1 MPPDRCATSPT
12 HFSTPASKTSLTIEE
27 MQRLPLLSRTILAL
41 LVAGV
46 IMINGCAKQSV
57 QQTMARNFQATTSSP
72 KVLAVYMPWFG
83 NGTHVD
89 VGYSSADPAVQKRQ
103 IEQAKGMGIS
113 TFLVDWY
120 GDRHP
125 FLDQNFASLQRTAHE
140 HNFQVALLLN
150 EPDDYDGQ
158 ATDAAI
164 QAFEKAEKQYFGPNA
179 PYHDAYLTYDGRPV
193 VFIFPKQGHSD
204 WNRIREYLNRL
215 PSPPVLFYKD
225 DAPAPQYANAF
236 DGYFAWVHPGEK
248 WSVDGSDWGKQYLD
262 TFYRRMKNRY
272 PDKLV
277 AAAAWP
283 GFDDSRAQW
292 GLNRHMN
299 GRCGQTFAD
308 TLHSF
313 RDQQNSLKIPF
324 LLIETWNDYEEG
336 TAIERRNLDD
346 CRKTLF

>member
-1 MPPDRCATSPT
+1 
-12 HFSTPASKTSLTIEE
+12 
-27 MQRLPLLSRTILAL
+27 MQRIPFLSRTILAL

-57 QQTMARNFQATTSSP
+57 QQTMARNFQATANSP

-83 NGTHVD
+83 NGTHVN
-89 VGYSSADPAVQKRQ
+89 VGYSSADPNVQKRQ

-125 FLDQNFASLQRTAHE
+125 FLDQNFSLLQRTAHE
-140 HNFQVALLLN
+140 NNFQVALLLN
-150 EPDDYDGQ
+150 EPDDDDGQ
-158 ATDAAI
+158 NTDAVI
-164 QAFEKAEKQYFGPNA
+164 QAFDKAEKQYFGPDA

-193 VFIFPKQGHSD
+193 VFIFPKQGHTD
-204 WNRIREYLNRL
+204 WNRIREYVNRL
-215 PSPPVLFYKD
+215 PSPPLLFYKD
-225 DAPAPQYANAF
+225 DAPAPQYASAF
-236 DGYFAWVHPGEK
+236 DGYYAWVHPGAK
-248 WSVDGSDWGKQYLD
+248 WSADGSDWGKQYLD
-262 TFYRRMKNRY
+262 NFYKKMKTRY

-277 AAAAWP
+277 AAAAWA

-336 TAIERRNLDD
+336 TAIEHRNLDD
-346 CRKTLF
+346 CRKTLS